1 MLRALLSLNF
11 IIISS
16 SPKTIYMNK
25 NKGILLNT
33 LTAKISRNFSKI
45 VYSGRVRMHMVQAF
59 KNITGQTREAYV
71 PIIHF
76 NKNPI
81 KLKSNRNDLLLIYS
95 KDSTIRLTCEI
106 HWYKQR
112 FICVYVYIYTG
123 LYNSTGSLKQI
134 NRQLLRCVHFS
145 F

>member
-33 LTAKISRNFSKI
+33 LAAKISRNFSKI
-45 VYSGRVRMHMVQAF
+45 VYSRRVRIHMVQAF
-59 KNITGQTREAYV
+59 KNITGQTREVCV

-81 KLKSNRNDLLLIYS
+81 KLKSNRNDLLL
-95 KDSTIRLTCEI
+95 TL
-106 HWYKQR
+106 
-112 FICVYVYIYTG
+112 
-123 LYNSTGSLKQI
+123 LKTVPH
-134 NRQLLRCVHFS
+134 N
-145 F
+145 